1 MGKTYFQQIPLEE
14 ALKSVA
20 GKKMSGKKRNPS
32 PISSVRE
39 ILDRSERLVQQTKER
54 VAASKVLQETYD
66 ELLKELRNRR
76 VTKRP

>member
-20 GKKMSGKKRNPS
+20 GKKMSGKKKNIS

-39 ILDRSERLVQQTKER
+39 TLDRSERLVQQTKER
-54 VAASKVLQETYD
+54 IAESKVLQETYD
-66 ELLKELRNRR
+66 ELLKKMRDRR
-76 VTKRP
+76 ATKRP